1 MSRLIRQD
9 PLANHFDTPRQKS
22 VDEEDTTAADVSQEL
37 VNTLPKLFT
46 KYQSDSGRMVEVL
59 RLASHID
66 FQTYSEHRLV
76 PVSSRALL
84 RTCGLG

>member
-1 MSRLIRQD
+1 MTLSHQYSLAD
-9 PLANHFDTPRQKS
+9 PFDTPRQKS
-22 VDEEDTTAADVSQEL
+22 VDEEDTTAADVSLEL

>member
-1 MSRLIRQD
+1 VLKLIHQHSLAD
-9 PLANHFDTPRQKS
+9 PSVTPRQKS

-76 PVSSRALL
+76 PVSSRTRLC
-84 RTCGLG
+84 TCGLD